1 MGDFSSRYRI
11 VAAVG
16 KAPYIQ
22 VVARAKKPQFDPIA
36 SAIKSSVYLLLSASH
51 GAVALAPFAHA
62 YPGTGLEELVK
73 RDVRAEAAERC
84 YGANRRIGH
93 RKEEIDLV
101 HAHMLDLVKDRMS
114 HRFTEAHLEQAA

>member
-36 SAIKSSVYLLLSASH
+36 SAINQVQCLSAIICITRR
-51 GAVALAPFAHA
+51 GCACAI
-62 YPGTGLEELVK
+62 
-73 RDVRAEAAERC
+73 RACISR
-84 YGANRRIGH
+84 YR
-93 RKEEIDLV
+93 
-101 HAHMLDLVKDRMS
+101 
-114 HRFTEAHLEQAA
+114 T